1 MDEVSVVG
9 STMLNVQINRCKNDF
24 SGVNIFATGNLFLL
38 QPVMD
43 SYIFKDLSNLE
54 YGSLAWLFLK
64 CLSLKESK
72 VFTENL
78 NWPTEGKHTKNDI
91 SKSKKEL

>member
-1 MDEVSVVG
+1 
-9 STMLNVQINRCKNDF
+9 MLNVQINRCKNDF

-54 YGSLAWLFLK
+54 YGSLA
-64 CLSLKESK
+64 
-72 VFTENL
+72 
-78 NWPTEGKHTKNDI
+78 
-91 SKSKKEL
+91 